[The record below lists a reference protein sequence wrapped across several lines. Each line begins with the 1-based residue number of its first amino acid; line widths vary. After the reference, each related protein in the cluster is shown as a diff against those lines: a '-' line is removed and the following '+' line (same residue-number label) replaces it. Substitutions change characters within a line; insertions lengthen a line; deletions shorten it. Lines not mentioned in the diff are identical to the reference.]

1 MDRSR
6 DTLHTR
12 LLIWLG
18 LTAVLG
24 FNCFVRW
31 RLLGMPLERDE
42 GEYAYAGQLILQGV
56 PPYQLAWNMKFPG
69 TYFAYA
75 VLMKLFGETPQGIH
89 FGILLITSVSAILIF
104 LIGREWLG
112 APGGLM
118 AAAAFTG
125 LSAVPMTY
133 GLAGHA
139 THFIVLF
146 TCAGVFA
153 LLKAEKKSSLAWMT
167 ASGISFGIA
176 ILMKQHAV
184 AFPMFIALWLAWE
197 KRTQRI
203 TWKKIARP
211 LAAFGIGCAVP
222 LLVMCA
228 VLACAGVWGKFWFW
242 TIDYARQY
250 VSLFPLGALPRQ
262 FVTGFAP
269 IFETSAW
276 LWLLGVAGLL
286 LVLGKNQRHR
296 PIALAGVLFL
306 AGMAATV
313 PGFYFRGHY
322 FLMAIPGVALLIAAA
337 ISVLSEKFKDIPFA
351 RMAPAALFCLALA
364 ALIAD
369 NSEIWF
375 KQSPFEVS
383 RSLYDLSP
391 FPESTEIANYLQSH
405 TSPDDTIAVLGSE
418 PQIFFLAHRRSASG
432 YIYMYPM
439 TEPEPLAPQMQSDF
453 INEIENAKPKYVVFV
468 NLASSWLSVI
478 YPNGPPEHPIPD
490 WWHGYS
496 QNYELVGVVNMAE
509 GKPSQSLWDE
519 QVAGQ
524 APLPSEEITVF
535 RRRS

>member
-12 LLIWLG
+12 LFIWLG
-18 LTAVLG
+18 LAAVLG

-31 RLLGMPLERDE
+31 RLLAMPLERDE

-69 TYFAYA
+69 AYFAYA
-75 VLMKLFGETPQGIH
+75 ALMKFFGETPQGIH

-104 LIGREWLG
+104 LIGSEWLG
-112 APGGLM
+112 ALGGLM

-125 LSAVPMTY
+125 LSAVPMTF

-146 TCAGVFA
+146 ICAGVFA
-153 LLKAEKKSSLAWMT
+153 LLKADKKSSFAWMA

-184 AFPMFIALWLAWE
+184 AFPVFIGLWLMWE
-197 KRTQRI
+197 KRTQRVA
-203 TWKKIARP
+203 WKKIARP
-211 LAAFGIGCAVP
+211 LAIFGIGCAVP

-228 VLACAGVWGKFWFW
+228 ALAYAGVWDKFWFW
-242 TIDYARQY
+242 TVDYARQY

-262 FVTGFAP
+262 FATGFAP

-276 LWLLGVAGLL
+276 LWLLGLAGLV

-296 PIALAGVLFL
+296 PVALAGVLFL

-322 FLMAIPGVALLIAAA
+322 FLMAIPGVALLIATAVS
-337 ISVLSEKFKDIPFA
+337 ILSEKFKDIPFA
-351 RMAPAALFCLALA
+351 RMTPAALFCLALA
-364 ALIAD
+364 ALVAD

-375 KQSPFEVS
+375 KQSTLEVS

-391 FPESTEIANYLQSH
+391 FPESTEIASYLQSH
-405 TSPDDTIAVLGSE
+405 TNPDDTIAVLGSE

-439 TEPEPLAPQMQSDF
+439 TEPEPLAPQMQADF
-453 INEIENAKPKYVVFV
+453 INEIEKAKPKYVVFV

-478 YPNGPPEHPIPD
+478 YPNAPPEHPIPD

-509 GKPSQSLWDE
+509 DKPSQFLWDE

-524 APLPSEEITVF
+524 TPLPSEEITVF
-535 RRRS
+535 RQKS